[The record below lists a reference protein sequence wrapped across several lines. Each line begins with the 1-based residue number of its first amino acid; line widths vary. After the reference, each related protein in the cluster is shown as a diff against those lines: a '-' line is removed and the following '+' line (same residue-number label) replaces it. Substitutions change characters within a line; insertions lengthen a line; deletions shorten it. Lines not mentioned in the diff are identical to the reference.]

1 MIYKITIKMDV
12 EDINEFQNMLDKYD
26 MDYEINEVYESEE

>member
-1 MIYKITIKMDV
+1 MDV